1 MPISGECYCNSSLF
15 LNATATPDT
24 ISLYDTSD
32 IIFKLYLYESGQ
44 VSEYN
49 NDPFMDLDLL
59 ITATSG
65 SAKNTAK
72 FGEII
77 KYTATSW
84 GTGKVTA
91 SIEKAKYSIEI
102 NNCGVNP
109 DLSVVSQEASYG
121 NTTTISLNYNAV
133 AKGTINITLKGK
145 NGNKYA
151 FTDIALNPTV
161 ILPEI
166 INPDEYEVNVI
177 YSGDNLFSNA
187 TATGTLTINKI
198 KTEINANA
206 IVTTY
211 NVNKNL
217 VITLKD
223 AKGDALSNFNI
234 IVSLGGT
241 KIYST
246 DKNGQ
251 VIINVAKV
259 IPKTYTAKITFKGSS
274 IYAASS
280 ANVKV
285 TVKKAKSNIVAQKKT
300 FKKAI
305 KVKKYAITLK
315 SGKTKISNAKVT
327 LKIKG
332 KKAITAK
339 TNKMGKATFKIK
351 NLNKK
356 GTYKSTIKF
365 NGNAYYIK
373 ATKKAIITIK

>member
-1 MPISGECYCNSSLF
+1 
-15 LNATATPDT
+15 
-24 ISLYDTSD
+24 
-32 IIFKLYLYESGQ
+32 
-44 VSEYN
+44 
-49 NDPFMDLDLL
+49 MDLNLL
-59 ITATSG
+59 ITAING
-65 SAKNTAK
+65 IAKNTAK

-77 KYTATSW
+77 KYNATNW

-91 SIEKAKYSIEI
+91 SIEDAKYTIEI
-102 NNCGVNP
+102 NNLGSNP
-109 DLSVVSQEASYG
+109 DLSVASQEADYG
-121 NTTTISLNYNAV
+121 NSTTISLNYNAS
-133 AKGTINITLKGK
+133 ATGTINITLKGK
-145 NGNKYA
+145 NGNSYT
-151 FTDIALNPTV
+151 FTNIALNTAV
-161 ILPEI
+161 MLPEI

-177 YSGDNLFSNA
+177 YSGDDLFSNA

-234 IVSLGGT
+234 IVRLDGT

-285 TVKKAKSNIVAQKKT
+285 AVKKAKSNIVAKKKT
-300 FKKAI
+300 FKKSI
-305 KVKKYAITLK
+305 KVKNYAITLK
-315 SGKTKISNAKVT
+315 SGKTKIGNAKVT

-365 NGNAYYIK
+365 KGNAYYIK
-373 ATKKAIITIK
+373 ATKKAIIRIK